1 MSAQRFEKIL
11 VPLDGSKNSL
21 KALETAIHIAGENEA
36 SLVVIHVIHT
46 LSQKADIKQKSGEE
60 EVPPAF
66 ILQTKKLAMKN
77 KIPFSSRILTGDPGH
92 AIVEYSNT
100 HNIDLIII
108 GARGINTFKNIFL
121 GSVSSY
127 VLHKSKIPV
136 MLIK

>member
-1 MSAQRFEKIL
+1 MSAQRFKKIL

-21 KALETAIHIAGENEA
+21 NALETAIHLTVENEA

-46 LSQKADIKQKSGEE
+46 LSQKASVKQKSGEE
-60 EVPPAF
+60 EVPPSF

-77 KIPFSSRILTGDPGH
+77 KIPFSSRVLTGDPGH

-100 HNIDLIII
+100 HGIDLIVI
-108 GARGINTFKNIFL
+108 GARGVNTFKNIFL

-136 MLIK
+136 MLVK